1 MGGVM
6 SREFEDIENNESED
20 DLEGSLKLSEA
31 VLWATDW
38 TTETIL
44 SQINRDNIVLNPRF
58 QRRDAWS
65 TKQKSMFIESLIMG
79 LPIPQI
85 ILAESKEKRGQY
97 IVIDGKQRLLSI
109 RQFFSDTSDSI
120 YKQFKLNGLTHLK
133 ELNKFSYSQLDLAKA
148 EYSDALQN
156 QSIRTV
162 IIKNWPNEQFLYTVF
177 LRLNTGSLQLSP
189 QELRQALHPGPFL
202 DYIDDFATN
211 SHEIMSALNIIK
223 PDYRMRDTELVIRYF
238 SWKFFIDKYTGNLKD
253 FFDNTIKI
261 LNKNW
266 DVDNVNIK
274 ETANELNEAISFT
287 FSIFGPKNSFSKW
300 IDESYVPSFNRAIFD
315 IMTFY
320 FSDPIIRNNS
330 ESKRVEIE
338 NAFKDLCINDAE
350 FLQSFETS
358 TKNIRQV
365 KKRFNTWAE
374 TLANVLSISIGKP
387 INDE

>member
-1 MGGVM
+1 M
-6 SREFEDIENNESED
+6 SREFEDIENSENED

-38 TTETIL
+38 TTETII
-44 SQINRDNIVLNPRF
+44 SQINRDNIILNPRF

-109 RQFFSDTSDSI
+109 RQFFSEASDSS
-120 YKQFKLNGLTHLK
+120 YTQFKLNGLTHLK
-133 ELNKFSYSQLDLAKA
+133 ELNKFTHTQLELNKA

-162 IIKNWPNEQFLYTVF
+162 IIKNWPDEQFLYTVF

-189 QELRQALHPGPFL
+189 QELRQALHPGLFL
-202 DYIDDFATN
+202 DYIDDFSTD
-211 SHEIMSALNIIK
+211 SHEIKSALNISK

-238 SWKFFIDKYTGNLKD
+238 SWKYFIANYAGNLKV
-253 FFDNTIKI
+253 FFDETIKI

-266 DVDNVNIK
+266 VLHEADIK
-274 ETANELNEAISFT
+274 DSANELNEAIKFT
-287 FSIFGPKNSFSKW
+287 FSIFGEKNSFSKW
-300 IDESYVPSFNRAIFD
+300 LDGNYVASFNRAIFD

-320 FSDPIIRNNS
+320 FSDPSIRNHA
-330 ESKRVEIE
+330 ESKKVEIE
-338 NAFKDLCINDAE
+338 TAFINLCNTDPE

-358 TKNIRQV
+358 TKNIKQV

-374 TLANVLSISIGKP
+374 TLENVLSISIGKP
-387 INDE
+387 IND